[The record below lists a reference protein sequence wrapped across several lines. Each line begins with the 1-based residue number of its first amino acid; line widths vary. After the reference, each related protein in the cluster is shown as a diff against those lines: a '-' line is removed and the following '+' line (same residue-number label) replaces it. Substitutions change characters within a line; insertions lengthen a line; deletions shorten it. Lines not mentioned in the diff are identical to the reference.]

1 METKTIMI
9 SGGIAAVAAFLF
21 WPRKAQQEVKQ
32 SGGSVQSPMPL
43 FISGGGGG
51 GILPSQMA
59 TQQEP
64 LGGFQ
69 WAPPPADVAND
80 PNVKIAEIQAGVQM
94 ANIQAGK
101 ETAIEIA
108 KLTNQGVNATTT
120 TPEQRPNTKPR
131 ASMDEA
137 VAYIKS
143 LGAITQDKAF
153 QVYDKASQFGFNKFD
168 VAEAFGRAGVAG
180 VGTNTVDQF
189 INQYNLKPL
198 NGA

>member
-9 SGGIAAVAAFLF
+9 GGGIAAVAAFLF

-32 SGGSVQSPMPL
+32 SDGSVQSPMPL

-108 KLTNQGVNATTT
+108 KLTNQGVSTTT
-120 TPEQRPNTKPR
+120 TAEQRPNTTPR
-131 ASMDEA
+131 ASMSDA

-153 QVYDKASQFGFNKFD
+153 QVYDKASQFGFSKYD
-168 VAEAFGRAGVAG
+168 VAEAFGRAGVPG
-180 VGTNTVDQF
+180 VSVNTVDQF
-189 INQYNLKPL
+189 VNQYNLKPL